1 MTLSELHKISGRI
14 SALVSCL
21 AVMAFLLVAAQPQA
35 QTNLQHLPT
44 HHVPPIVTSGRA
56 TLVGVLPE
64 AQSLTLNILLPLRN
78 QTQLDNLLIQLNNPA
93 SRDYRHF
100 LTPTE
105 FSAQFGPTEDDYQA
119 VAQWA
124 RSKGF
129 TVGTEVA
136 GRLAV
141 RISGTVANVESAFNT
156 VIRTYQDTVQNRTF
170 YAPDR
175 EPTVDLNVPLWHIG
189 GMSNFAI
196 PHPLVEVGPG
206 PTQDVGSGP
215 GGSLLGS
222 DRRLAYYSSG
232 GAPSTLLTGVGQVVG
247 LFELDGYDISDVH
260 NYFSNVGQQ
269 LNVPINNVLIDDAS
283 ASSDGDDKEQT
294 IDIIDAVSMAPG
306 LNQVLVFIGP
316 SNGFTAGVTDFDIL
330 NTIATG
336 YPDVKQIGIS
346 WGWPGD
352 YGTDTTVFSQLRAQ
366 GQSVFVASGDDN
378 AWSVSGDSYPYP
390 AGDPNVTTVG
400 GTILSTGIVAGL
412 SGVWTSEVAWGGGNS
427 SCPNGGGS
435 GGGIAWSIPIPDYQ
449 TISGVINASNA
460 GSPVY
465 RNGPDVS
472 AQADCVNYFCA
483 NGVCGNGL
491 GGTSLAAPTW
501 AGLSALAN
509 QEAADNG
516 YPTIGFINP
525 TIYPVG
531 VSSNYTT
538 QFHDVTS
545 GNNDT
550 YSAVTGYDLV
560 TGWGGPIGWNL
571 VSTLSGVPQAAAP
584 VVNWAETPGPYTCGN
599 ELAGYSNPCWL
610 TISGTASVQSGETLY
625 VNGQQQSS
633 PYSFSYTEYW
643 GSGYCEQTPEGY
655 FCFGFASFPTND
667 HIYYATQ
674 SAYGNS
680 SQVVSY

>member
-1 MTLSELHKISGRI
+1 MS
-14 SALVSCL
+14 
-21 AVMAFLLVAAQPQA
+21 FLLAAVPVWAQA
-35 QTNLQHLPT
+35 NLQHLPT
-44 HHVPPIVTSGRA
+44 HHVPQVVTSGNA
-56 TLVGVLPE
+56 TLVGVLP
-64 AQSLTLNILLPLRN
+64 APQSITLNIMLPLRN
-78 QTQLDNLLIQLNNPA
+78 QTQLDDLLIQLNDPS

-100 LTPTE
+100 LTPAE
-105 FSAQFGPTEDDYQA
+105 FNAQFGPTEDDYQA

-129 TVGTEVA
+129 AVGAEVS
-136 GRLAV
+136 GRLV
-141 RISGTVANVESAFNT
+141 VPISGTVANVEAAFNL
-156 VIRTYQDTVQNRTF
+156 VIRAYRDAARNRTF

-175 EPTVDLNVPLWHIG
+175 EPTVDLSVPLWHIG
-189 GMSNFAI
+189 GMSNYAT
-196 PHPLVEVGPG
+196 PSPLYEIGSG
-206 PTQDVGSGP
+206 PTRNVGSGP
-215 GGSLLGS
+215 GGSFLGS

-232 GAPSTLLTGVGQVVG
+232 GAPSTLLTGAGQTVG
-247 LFELDGYDISDVH
+247 LFELDGYEISDVH
-260 NYFSNVGQQ
+260 NYFSNVGQP
-269 LNVPINNVLIDDAS
+269 LNVPINNVLIDNAS
-283 ASSDGDDKEQT
+283 AGSDGNDTEQT

-316 SNGFTAGVTDFDIL
+316 RYEFSAGVTDVDIL
-330 NTIATG
+330 DTIAEN
-336 YPDVKQIGIS
+336 YSDVKQISIS
-346 WGWPGD
+346 WGWDED
-352 YGTDTTVFSQLRAQ
+352 YDIDRLIFSQLQAQ
-366 GQSVFVASGDDN
+366 GQNVFVASGDTN
-378 AWSVSGDSYPYP
+378 AWSANGGSYPYP
-390 AGDPNVTTVG
+390 ASDPNVAAVG
-400 GTILSTGIVAGL
+400 GTILSTGTIAGI
-412 SGVWTSEVAWGGGNS
+412 SGVWNSEVAWGGGNS
-427 SCPNGGGS
+427 SCTNGGGS
-435 GGGIAWSIPIPDYQ
+435 GGGIAYGPLIPSYQ
-449 TISGVINASNA
+449 QISGVINASNA

-465 RNGPDVS
+465 RNGPDVA
-472 AQADCVNYFCA
+472 AQADCVNYSCA
-483 NGVCGNGL
+483 NGSCGTGL

-501 AGLSALAN
+501 AGLAALAN
-509 QEAADNG
+509 QEAADYEN
-516 YPTIGFINP
+516 PTMGFINP
-525 TIYPVG
+525 TIYPIG
-531 VSSNYTT
+531 VSSNYGT

-545 GNNDT
+545 GNNYT

-625 VNGQQQSS
+625 VNEQQQSS